1 MDRRHFLQAAAAA
14 AALEHLPDGTLARG
28 SDLFEADQPAKRPS
42 HRFPANFWW
51 GAATAAYQLEGAAAE
66 DGRKPSI
73 WDTFSHTPGKVINGD
88 TGDVACDHYHRY
100 KDDVKLMAELGV
112 KHYRFSVSWPR
123 VIPDGRGA
131 VNQKGL
137 DFYKRLCDELHAHG
151 ITPHA
156 TLYHWDL
163 PQALQDKYKGWQS
176 REVVGDFADYATA
189 VVKSIGDRVSH
200 WMTLNEILTFSV
212 VGYGVGATAPH
223 APGLALARN
232 KDRLQVIHHA
242 LLAHG
247 RACQAI
253 RAAAPGKCS
262 VAIAENFSPFVP
274 VVETPEHIEATRKA
288 FTRTDFNGAIITPL
302 LTGRYDPYW
311 LAQQGAE
318 APDIRAGDMEQIH
331 QQLDGLGF
339 NCYTGTYVRAAS
351 NAAGFET
358 LDEILIKD
366 R

>member
-1 MDRRHFLQAAAAA
+1 MSDTLRAQLQTTLSDGYTAMDRRHFLTATALGATANQLLPGLLDGQPGADLAAGDPQAVLQRASR
-14 AALEHLPDGTLARG
+14 T
-28 SDLFEADQPAKRPS
+28 
-42 HRFPANFWW
+42 FPTNFWW

-73 WDTFSHTPGKVINGD
+73 WDTFSHTKGKVVNGD

-112 KHYRFSVSWPR
+112 KHYRFSISWPR
-123 VIPDGRGA
+123 VIPDGRGV

-137 DFYKRLCDELHAHG
+137 DFYKRLCDELRAHG

-176 REVVGDFADYATA
+176 REIVNDFADYATA
-189 VVKSIGDRVSH
+189 MVTGLGDRVTH

-212 VGYGVGATAPH
+212 VGYGVGNTAPH
-223 APGLALARN
+223 APGIALARK
-232 KDRLQVIHHA
+232 KDQLQIIHHA

-253 RAAAPGKCS
+253 RAAAKGTCS
-262 VAIAENFSPFVP
+262 VAIAENFSPYVP
-274 VVETPEHIEATRKA
+274 VVETPEHIEAARLA
-288 FTRTDFNGAIITPL
+288 FTRTDF
-302 LTGRYDPYW
+302 
-311 LAQQGAE
+311 
-318 APDIRAGDMEQIH
+318 
-331 QQLDGLGF
+331 
-339 NCYTGTYVRAAS
+339 
-351 NAAGFET
+351 
-358 LDEILIKD
+358 
-366 R
+366 